1 LKAGETATAEEIEA
15 FCSDKLA
22 SFKLPKQI
30 EFRSELP
37 KTAVG
42 KLLRRE
48 LIEAERQKLGRS

>member
-1 LKAGETATAEEIEA
+1 MMEE
-15 FCSDKLA
+15 CLPWRNPGSPKLA
-22 SFKLPKQI
+22 FFKPPKQI